1 MMNQRKTGSIERVLI
16 FDTTL
21 RDGEQSPG
29 VSLNPQ
35 DKLRIAKQLERL
47 GVDIIEAGFPV
58 VSQGDLDA
66 VKLIAR
72 EIKESKVVAMARA
85 QDSDIDKAWEAVREA
100 KMPGIHIFL
109 STSDIHLRYQM
120 RKKRQDVIE
129 IATKSIRRA
138 RSYTPEIEFS
148 AMDATRTDPE
158 FLCRVFQAAIDEGAT
173 TVNIADTVGYA
184 ITTEFYELVTK
195 VRKGVP
201 NIGKAVLSVHCHN
214 DLGHAVSNSI
224 AGILAG
230 ARQVEC
236 TINGIGERAGNAAL
250 EEVVMAI
257 ETRKDL
263 LPFRTGI
270 RTELLYPTSRL
281 VAHITGMSVQPN
293 KAIVGANAFVH
304 ESGIHQDGVLKE
316 RSTYEIMKP
325 KTIGLKEGAIVLGKH
340 SGRRALQKRLQEMGY
355 ELTEEE
361 IEKVFLRFKK
371 LADRK
376 KEIFDD
382 DLEAIVAD
390 EILRIPD
397 KYRLLYLNVISGSVA
412 VPTATVQLEVDGKIL
427 QDAGFGIGPVDATYA
442 TIAKIT
448 GTKSKLIRFSINA
461 VTGGTDAQGEVTV
474 RLEEDGK
481 IVVGQGTHPDI
492 IMASAKAYINALN
505 RLEYIKR
512 QPARIRKGEV

>member
-1 MMNQRKTGSIERVLI
+1 MGRMEKKPRERILI

-35 DKLRIAKQLERL
+35 EKLRIAKQLERL

-58 VSQGDLDA
+58 VSQGDFDA
-66 VKLIAR
+66 VKLIAK
-72 EIKESKVVAMARA
+72 EIKDSRVVAMARA
-85 QDSDIDKAWEAVREA
+85 QNGDIDRAWEAVMDAR
-100 KMPGIHIFL
+100 KPGIHIFL
-109 STSDIHLRYQM
+109 STSDIHLKYQM
-120 RKKRQDVIE
+120 KKKRSDVID
-129 IATKSIRRA
+129 IARKAVKRA
-138 RSYTPEIEFS
+138 SSYTPEIEFS

-158 FLCRVFQAAIDEGAT
+158 FLCQIFQAVIDEGAR
-173 TVNIADTVGYA
+173 TVNIADTVGYSL
-184 ITTEFYELVTK
+184 THEFSKLVTTI
-195 VRKGVP
+195 RKGVP
-201 NIGKAVLSVHCHN
+201 NIDKAILSVHCHN

-257 ETRKDL
+257 ETRQDL
-263 LPFRTGI
+263 LPFKTGI
-270 RTELLYPTSRL
+270 RTELIYPTSRL
-281 VAHITGMSVQPN
+281 VVHITGMTIQPN

-316 RSTYEIMKP
+316 RSTYEIMTP
-325 KTIGLKEGAIVLGKH
+325 KEIGLKDGLIVLGKH
-340 SGRRALQKRLQEMGY
+340 SGRRALQKKLQEMGY
-355 ELTEEE
+355 ELSEEE
-361 IEKVFLRFKK
+361 MERVFLRFKK

-382 DLEAIVAD
+382 DLDAIVAD

-397 KYRLLYLNVISGSVA
+397 KYKLLYLNVISGSVA
-412 VPTATVQLEVDGKIL
+412 VPTATVQIEVDGKVL

-448 GTKSKLIRFSINA
+448 GTKSRLIRFSINA

-474 RLEEDGK
+474 KLEEDGNV
-481 IVVGQGTHPDI
+481 VVGQGTHPDI

-512 QPARIRKGEV
+512 HPGGKRKEEV